1 MTADRAALALE
12 QVEGLEIFGG
22 IALNRAV
29 GGINPEAVRQSVA
42 FDGGRGKVVW
52 LPTFDAE
59 FYVKRAGTGAT
70 YVSVM
75 KNGNPVAE
83 LVEVFQIVA
92 ENNLILAM
100 GHSAPEEVLV
110 LIPFAKKQGVRQI
123 LVTHVFGQDATNLQ
137 MQQMADAGAMMEL
150 DWLAAYTNPELLKDY
165 VEVIQSIGAE
175 HFIISSD
182 FGQAGN
188 PDHATGMRQ
197 FIKALI
203 EAGINQTQIQMMARN
218 NPATLLGLGLVGVF
232 LMENDFPLGPLIL
245 AFILGPI
252 IESNFMRS
260 ILKSDGDLMAF
271 VDRPIAMVLAGLA
284 ILTWT
289 LIIANG
295 VWKGRKAGKGGGVTT
310 EAS

>member
-1 MTADRAALALE
+1 MNTVFPTFIYFITLFIWLASGQAQDVNLAGVIDMHVHAGPDSRPRAMNDLEAARRARDAGLRAIVLKNHFTMTADRAALAIE

-203 EAGINQTQIQMMARN
+203 EAGINQAQIQMMARN
-218 NPATLLGLGLVGVF
+218 NPATLLGL
-232 LMENDFPLGPLIL
+232 DQPT
-245 AFILGPI
+245 
-252 IESNFMRS
+252 
-260 ILKSDGDLMAF
+260 
-271 VDRPIAMVLAGLA
+271 VLR
-284 ILTWT
+284 TD
-289 LIIANG
+289 
-295 VWKGRKAGKGGGVTT
+295 
-310 EAS
+310 

>member
-1 MTADRAALALE
+1 MNKVFPTFIYFIILFIWLAPGQAQDVNLTGVIDMHVHAGPDSLPRAMNDLEAARRARDAGLRAIVFKNHFTMTADRAALAIE

-70 YVSVM
+70 YVSIM

-110 LIPFAKKQGVRQI
+110 LIPFAKNQGIRQI

-203 EAGINQTQIQMMARN
+203 EAGINQAQIQMMARN
-218 NPATLLGLGLVGVF
+218 NPATLLGL
-232 LMENDFPLGPLIL
+232 DQP
-245 AFILGPI
+245 A
-252 IESNFMRS
+252 
-260 ILKSDGDLMAF
+260 
-271 VDRPIAMVLAGLA
+271 VLR
-284 ILTWT
+284 T
-289 LIIANG
+289 N
-295 VWKGRKAGKGGGVTT
+295 
-310 EAS
+310 

>member
-1 MTADRAALALE
+1 MNTVFPTFIYFITLFIWLAPGQAQDVNLTGVIDMHVHAGPDSLPRAMNDLEAARRARDAGLRAIVLKNHFTMTADRAALALE

-75 KNGNPVAE
+75 KNGNPVAK

-203 EAGINQTQIQMMARN
+203 EAGINQAQIQMMARN
-218 NPATLLGLGLVGVF
+218 NPATLLGL
-232 LMENDFPLGPLIL
+232 DQP
-245 AFILGPI
+245 A
-252 IESNFMRS
+252 
-260 ILKSDGDLMAF
+260 
-271 VDRPIAMVLAGLA
+271 VLR
-284 ILTWT
+284 T
-289 LIIANG
+289 N
-295 VWKGRKAGKGGGVTT
+295 
-310 EAS
+310 

>member
-1 MTADRAALALE
+1 MNKVFPTFIYFIILFIWLAPSQAQDVNLTGVIDMHVHAGPDSLPRAMNDLEAARRARDAGLRAIVLKNHFTMTTDRAALAIE

-218 NPATLLGLGLVGVF
+218 NPATLLGL
-232 LMENDFPLGPLIL
+232 DQPT
-245 AFILGPI
+245 
-252 IESNFMRS
+252 
-260 ILKSDGDLMAF
+260 
-271 VDRPIAMVLAGLA
+271 VLR
-284 ILTWT
+284 TD
-289 LIIANG
+289 
-295 VWKGRKAGKGGGVTT
+295 
-310 EAS
+310 

>member
-1 MTADRAALALE
+1 MNKSFPTFIYFITLFIWLAPGQAQDVNLTGVIDMHVHAGPDSRPRAMNDLEAARRARDAGLRAIVLKNHFTMTTDRAALAIE

-42 FDGGRGKVVW
+42 FDRGRGKVVW

-218 NPATLLGLGLVGVF
+218 NPATLLGL
-232 LMENDFPLGPLIL
+232 DQPT
-245 AFILGPI
+245 
-252 IESNFMRS
+252 
-260 ILKSDGDLMAF
+260 
-271 VDRPIAMVLAGLA
+271 VLR
-284 ILTWT
+284 TD
-289 LIIANG
+289 
-295 VWKGRKAGKGGGVTT
+295 
-310 EAS
+310 

>member
-1 MTADRAALALE
+1 MNKVFPTFIYFITLFIWLARGQAQDVNLTGVIDMHVHAGPDSLPRAMNDLEAARRARDAGLRAIVLKNHFTMTTDRAALAIE

-75 KNGNPVAE
+75 KNGNPVAK

-218 NPATLLGLGLVGVF
+218 NPATLLGL
-232 LMENDFPLGPLIL
+232 DQPT
-245 AFILGPI
+245 
-252 IESNFMRS
+252 
-260 ILKSDGDLMAF
+260 
-271 VDRPIAMVLAGLA
+271 VLR
-284 ILTWT
+284 TD
-289 LIIANG
+289 
-295 VWKGRKAGKGGGVTT
+295 
-310 EAS
+310 

>member
-1 MTADRAALALE
+1 MNTVFPTFIYFITLFIWLAPGQAQDVDLTGVIDMHVHAGPDSRPRAMNDLEAARRARDAGLRAIVLKNHFTMTADRAALAIE

-29 GGINPEAVRQSVA
+29 GGINPEAVRQLVA
-42 FDGGRGKVVW
+42 FDGGRGKMVW

-110 LIPFAKKQGVRQI
+110 LIPMAQKQGVRQI
-123 LVTHVFGQDATNLQ
+123 LVTHVFGQDATDLQ

-150 DWLAAYTNPELLKDY
+150 DWLAVYTNPELLKDY

-203 EAGINQTQIQMMARN
+203 EAGINQAQIQMMARN
-218 NPATLLGLGLVGVF
+218 NPATLLGL
-232 LMENDFPLGPLIL
+232 DQPT
-245 AFILGPI
+245 
-252 IESNFMRS
+252 
-260 ILKSDGDLMAF
+260 
-271 VDRPIAMVLAGLA
+271 VLR
-284 ILTWT
+284 TD
-289 LIIANG
+289 
-295 VWKGRKAGKGGGVTT
+295 
-310 EAS
+310 

>member
-1 MTADRAALALE
+1 MNTAFPTFIYFITLFIWLASGQAQDVNLAGVIDMHVHAGPDSRPRAMNDLEAARRARDAGLRAIVLKNHFTMTADRAALAIE

-110 LIPFAKKQGVRQI
+110 LIPMAQKQGVRQI
-123 LVTHVFGQDATNLQ
+123 LVTHVFGQDATGLQ

-150 DWLAAYTNPELLKDY
+150 DWLAVYTNP
-165 VEVIQSIGAE
+165 
-175 HFIISSD
+175 
-182 FGQAGN
+182 
-188 PDHATGMRQ
+188 
-197 FIKALI
+197 
-203 EAGINQTQIQMMARN
+203 
-218 NPATLLGLGLVGVF
+218 
-232 LMENDFPLGPLIL
+232 
-245 AFILGPI
+245 
-252 IESNFMRS
+252 
-260 ILKSDGDLMAF
+260 
-271 VDRPIAMVLAGLA
+271 
-284 ILTWT
+284 
-289 LIIANG
+289 
-295 VWKGRKAGKGGGVTT
+295 
-310 EAS
+310 

>member
-1 MTADRAALALE
+1 MNKVFPTFIYFITLFIWLAPGQAQDVNLTGVIDMHVHAGPDSLPRAMNDLEAARRARDAGLRAIVLKNHFTMTADRAALALE

-218 NPATLLGLGLVGVF
+218 NPATLLGL
-232 LMENDFPLGPLIL
+232 DQPT
-245 AFILGPI
+245 
-252 IESNFMRS
+252 
-260 ILKSDGDLMAF
+260 
-271 VDRPIAMVLAGLA
+271 VLR
-284 ILTWT
+284 T
-289 LIIANG
+289 N
-295 VWKGRKAGKGGGVTT
+295 
-310 EAS
+310 

>member
-1 MTADRAALALE
+1 MNTVFPTFIYFITLFIWLAPGQAQDVNLTGVIDMHVHAGPDSRPRAMNDLEAARTARDAGLRAIVFKNHFTMTADRAALAIE

-83 LVEVFQIVA
+83 LLEVFQIVA

-203 EAGINQTQIQMMARN
+203 EAGINQAQIQMMARN
-218 NPATLLGLGLVGVF
+218 NPATLLGL
-232 LMENDFPLGPLIL
+232 DQPT
-245 AFILGPI
+245 
-252 IESNFMRS
+252 
-260 ILKSDGDLMAF
+260 
-271 VDRPIAMVLAGLA
+271 VLR
-284 ILTWT
+284 TD
-289 LIIANG
+289 
-295 VWKGRKAGKGGGVTT
+295 
-310 EAS
+310 

>member
-1 MTADRAALALE
+1 MNKSFPTFIYFIILFIWLAPGQAQDVNLTGVIDMHVHAGPDSLPRAMNDLEAARRARDAGLRAIVLKNHFTMTADRAALAVE

-70 YVSVM
+70 YVSVI

-83 LVEVFQIVA
+83 LVEVIQIIA

-100 GHSAPEEVLV
+100 GHSAPEESLE
-110 LIPFAKKQGVRQI
+110 LIPIAQKQGVRQI
-123 LVTHVFGQDATNLQ
+123 LVTHVFGQDATDLQ
-137 MQQMADAGAMMEL
+137 MQQMADTGAMMEL

-218 NPATLLGLGLVGVF
+218 NPATLLGL
-232 LMENDFPLGPLIL
+232 DQPT
-245 AFILGPI
+245 
-252 IESNFMRS
+252 
-260 ILKSDGDLMAF
+260 
-271 VDRPIAMVLAGLA
+271 VLR
-284 ILTWT
+284 TD
-289 LIIANG
+289 
-295 VWKGRKAGKGGGVTT
+295 
-310 EAS
+310 

>member
-1 MTADRAALALE
+1 MNKSFPTFIYFITLFIWLAPGQAQDVNLTGVIDMHVHAGPDSLPRAMNDLEAARRARDAGLRAIVLKNHFTMTADRAALALE

-218 NPATLLGLGLVGVF
+218 NPATLLGL
-232 LMENDFPLGPLIL
+232 DQPT
-245 AFILGPI
+245 
-252 IESNFMRS
+252 
-260 ILKSDGDLMAF
+260 
-271 VDRPIAMVLAGLA
+271 VLR
-284 ILTWT
+284 TD
-289 LIIANG
+289 
-295 VWKGRKAGKGGGVTT
+295 
-310 EAS
+310 

>member
-1 MTADRAALALE
+1 VNKVFPTFIYFIILFIWLAPSQAQDVNLTGVIDMHVHAGPDSLPRAMNDLEAARRARDAGLRAIVLKNHFTMTADRAALALE

-203 EAGINQTQIQMMARN
+203 EAGINQAQIQVMARN
-218 NPATLLGLGLVGVF
+218 NPATLLGL
-232 LMENDFPLGPLIL
+232 DQPT
-245 AFILGPI
+245 
-252 IESNFMRS
+252 
-260 ILKSDGDLMAF
+260 
-271 VDRPIAMVLAGLA
+271 VLR
-284 ILTWT
+284 TD
-289 LIIANG
+289 
-295 VWKGRKAGKGGGVTT
+295 
-310 EAS
+310 

>member
-1 MTADRAALALE
+1 VNKVFPTFIYFITLFIWLAPGQAQDVNLTGVIDMHVHAGPDSLPRAMNDLEAARRARDAGLRAIVFKNHFTMTADRAALAIE

-218 NPATLLGLGLVGVF
+218 NPATLLGL
-232 LMENDFPLGPLIL
+232 DQPT
-245 AFILGPI
+245 
-252 IESNFMRS
+252 
-260 ILKSDGDLMAF
+260 
-271 VDRPIAMVLAGLA
+271 VLR
-284 ILTWT
+284 TD
-289 LIIANG
+289 
-295 VWKGRKAGKGGGVTT
+295 
-310 EAS
+310 

>member
-1 MTADRAALALE
+1 MNKVFPTFIYFITLFIWLAPGQAQDVNLTGVIDMHVHAGPDSLPRAMNDLEAARRARDAGLRAIVLKNHFTMTADRAALALE

-218 NPATLLGLGLVGVF
+218 NPATLLGL
-232 LMENDFPLGPLIL
+232 DQPT
-245 AFILGPI
+245 
-252 IESNFMRS
+252 
-260 ILKSDGDLMAF
+260 
-271 VDRPIAMVLAGLA
+271 VLR
-284 ILTWT
+284 TD
-289 LIIANG
+289 
-295 VWKGRKAGKGGGVTT
+295 
-310 EAS
+310 

>member
-1 MTADRAALALE
+1 MNKVFPTFIYFIILFIWLVPGQAQDVNLTGVIDMHVHAGPDSLPRAMNDLEAARRARDAGLRAIVLKNHFTMTADRAALALE

-123 LVTHVFGQDATNLQ
+123 LVTHVFGQDATGLQ

-150 DWLAAYTNPELLKDY
+150 DWLAVYTNPELLKDY

-203 EAGINQTQIQMMARN
+203 EAGINQAQIQMMARN
-218 NPATLLGLGLVGVF
+218 NPATLLGL
-232 LMENDFPLGPLIL
+232 DQPT
-245 AFILGPI
+245 
-252 IESNFMRS
+252 
-260 ILKSDGDLMAF
+260 
-271 VDRPIAMVLAGLA
+271 VLR
-284 ILTWT
+284 TD
-289 LIIANG
+289 
-295 VWKGRKAGKGGGVTT
+295 
-310 EAS
+310 

>member
-1 MTADRAALALE
+1 MNKAFPTFIYFITLFIWLAPGQAQDVNLTGVIDMHVHAGPDSLPRAMNDLEAARRARDAGLRAIVLKNHFTMTADRAALAVE

-203 EAGINQTQIQMMARN
+203 EAGINQAQIQMMARN
-218 NPATLLGLGLVGVF
+218 NPATLLGL
-232 LMENDFPLGPLIL
+232 DQPT
-245 AFILGPI
+245 
-252 IESNFMRS
+252 
-260 ILKSDGDLMAF
+260 
-271 VDRPIAMVLAGLA
+271 VLR
-284 ILTWT
+284 TD
-289 LIIANG
+289 
-295 VWKGRKAGKGGGVTT
+295 
-310 EAS
+310 

>member
-1 MTADRAALALE
+1 MNKSFPTFIYFITLFIWLAPGQAQDVDLTGVIDMHVHAGPDSLPRAMNDLEAARRARDAGLRAIVLKNHFTMTADRAALALE

-218 NPATLLGLGLVGVF
+218 NPATLLGL
-232 LMENDFPLGPLIL
+232 DQPT
-245 AFILGPI
+245 
-252 IESNFMRS
+252 
-260 ILKSDGDLMAF
+260 
-271 VDRPIAMVLAGLA
+271 VLR
-284 ILTWT
+284 TD
-289 LIIANG
+289 
-295 VWKGRKAGKGGGVTT
+295 
-310 EAS
+310 

>member
-1 MTADRAALALE
+1 MNKVFPTFIYFIILFIWLAPSQAQDVNLTGVIDMHVHAGPDSLPRAMNDLEAARRARDAGLRAIVLKNHFTMTADRAALALE

-29 GGINPEAVRQSVA
+29 GGINPEAVRQLVA

-218 NPATLLGLGLVGVF
+218 NPATLLGL
-232 LMENDFPLGPLIL
+232 DQPT
-245 AFILGPI
+245 
-252 IESNFMRS
+252 
-260 ILKSDGDLMAF
+260 
-271 VDRPIAMVLAGLA
+271 VLR
-284 ILTWT
+284 TD
-289 LIIANG
+289 
-295 VWKGRKAGKGGGVTT
+295 
-310 EAS
+310 

>member
-1 MTADRAALALE
+1 MNKVFPTFIYFITLFIWLAPGQAQDVNLTGVIDMHVHAGPDSLPRAMNDLEAARRARDAGLRAIVFKNHFTMTADRAALAIE

-197 FIKALI
+197 FIKALT

-218 NPATLLGLGLVGVF
+218 NPATLLGL
-232 LMENDFPLGPLIL
+232 DQPT
-245 AFILGPI
+245 
-252 IESNFMRS
+252 
-260 ILKSDGDLMAF
+260 
-271 VDRPIAMVLAGLA
+271 VLR
-284 ILTWT
+284 TD
-289 LIIANG
+289 
-295 VWKGRKAGKGGGVTT
+295 
-310 EAS
+310 

>member
-1 MTADRAALALE
+1 MNTVFPTFIYFITLFIWLASGQAQDVNLAGVIDMHVHAGPDSRPRAMNALEAARRARDAGLRAIVLKNHFTMTADRAALAIE

-123 LVTHVFGQDATNLQ
+123 LVTHVFGQDATDLQ
-137 MQQMADAGAMMEL
+137 MQQMANAGAMMEL
-150 DWLAAYTNPELLKDY
+150 DWLAVYTNPELLKDY

-203 EAGINQTQIQMMARN
+203 EAGINQAQIQMMARN
-218 NPATLLGLGLVGVF
+218 NPATLLGL
-232 LMENDFPLGPLIL
+232 DQPT
-245 AFILGPI
+245 
-252 IESNFMRS
+252 
-260 ILKSDGDLMAF
+260 
-271 VDRPIAMVLAGLA
+271 VLR
-284 ILTWT
+284 TD
-289 LIIANG
+289 
-295 VWKGRKAGKGGGVTT
+295 
-310 EAS
+310 

>member
-1 MTADRAALALE
+1 MNTVFPTFIYFITLFIWLASGQAQDVNLAGVIDMHVHAGPDSRPRAMNDLEAARRARDAGLRAIVLKNHFTMTADRAALAIE

-123 LVTHVFGQDATNLQ
+123 LVTHVFGQDATDLQ

-150 DWLAAYTNPELLKDY
+150 DWLAVYTNPELLKDY

-203 EAGINQTQIQMMARN
+203 EAGINQAQIQMMARN
-218 NPATLLGLGLVGVF
+218 NPATLLGL
-232 LMENDFPLGPLIL
+232 DQPT
-245 AFILGPI
+245 
-252 IESNFMRS
+252 
-260 ILKSDGDLMAF
+260 
-271 VDRPIAMVLAGLA
+271 VLR
-284 ILTWT
+284 TD
-289 LIIANG
+289 
-295 VWKGRKAGKGGGVTT
+295 
-310 EAS
+310 

>member
-1 MTADRAALALE
+1 MNTVFPTFIYFITLFIWLASGQAQDVNLAGVIDMHVHAGPDSRPRAMNDLEAARRARDAGLRAIVLKNHFTMTADRAALAIE

-110 LIPFAKKQGVRQI
+110 LIPMAQKQGVRQI

-150 DWLAAYTNPELLKDY
+150 DWLAVYTNPELLKDY

-203 EAGINQTQIQMMARN
+203 EAGINQAQIQMMARN
-218 NPATLLGLGLVGVF
+218 NPATLLGL
-232 LMENDFPLGPLIL
+232 DQPT
-245 AFILGPI
+245 
-252 IESNFMRS
+252 
-260 ILKSDGDLMAF
+260 
-271 VDRPIAMVLAGLA
+271 VLR
-284 ILTWT
+284 TD
-289 LIIANG
+289 
-295 VWKGRKAGKGGGVTT
+295 
-310 EAS
+310 

>member
-1 MTADRAALALE
+1 MNTVFPTFIYFITLFIWLAPGQAQDVNLTGVIDMHVHAGPDSLPRAMNDLEAARRARDAGLRAIVLKNHFTMTADRAALALE

-203 EAGINQTQIQMMARN
+203 EAGINQAQIQMMARN
-218 NPATLLGLGLVGVF
+218 NPATLLGL
-232 LMENDFPLGPLIL
+232 DQPT
-245 AFILGPI
+245 
-252 IESNFMRS
+252 
-260 ILKSDGDLMAF
+260 
-271 VDRPIAMVLAGLA
+271 VLR
-284 ILTWT
+284 TD
-289 LIIANG
+289 
-295 VWKGRKAGKGGGVTT
+295 
-310 EAS
+310 

>member
-1 MTADRAALALE
+1 MNKVFPTFIYFITLFIWLAPGQAQDVNLTGVIDMHVHAGPDSLPRAMNDLEAARRARDAGLRAIVLKNHFTMTTDRAALAIE

-218 NPATLLGLGLVGVF
+218 NPATLLGL
-232 LMENDFPLGPLIL
+232 DQPT
-245 AFILGPI
+245 
-252 IESNFMRS
+252 
-260 ILKSDGDLMAF
+260 
-271 VDRPIAMVLAGLA
+271 VLR
-284 ILTWT
+284 T
-289 LIIANG
+289 N
-295 VWKGRKAGKGGGVTT
+295 
-310 EAS
+310 

>member
-1 MTADRAALALE
+1 MNTVFPTFIYFITLFIWLAPGQAQDVDLTGVIDMHVHAGPDSRPRAMNDLEAARRAREAGLRAIVLKNHFTMTADRAALAIE

-29 GGINPEAVRQSVA
+29 GGINPEAVRQLVA

-100 GHSAPEEVLV
+100 GHSAPEEVLG
-110 LIPFAKKQGVRQI
+110 LIPFAQKQGVRQI
-123 LVTHVFGQDATNLQ
+123 LVTHVFGQDATDLQ

-150 DWLAAYTNPELLKDY
+150 DWLAVYTNPELLKDY
-165 VEVIQSIGAE
+165 VEVIQSIGSE

-182 FGQAGN
+182 FGHAGN

-203 EAGINQTQIQMMARN
+203 EAGINQAQIQMMARN
-218 NPATLLGLGLVGVF
+218 NPAALLGL
-232 LMENDFPLGPLIL
+232 EQP
-245 AFILGPI
+245 A
-252 IESNFMRS
+252 
-260 ILKSDGDLMAF
+260 
-271 VDRPIAMVLAGLA
+271 VLR
-284 ILTWT
+284 T
-289 LIIANG
+289 N
-295 VWKGRKAGKGGGVTT
+295 
-310 EAS
+310 

>member
-1 MTADRAALALE
+1 MNKVFPTFIYFIILFIWLAPGQAQDVNLTGVIDMHVHAGPDSLPRAMNDLEAARRARDAGLRAIVLKNHFTMTADRAALALE

-203 EAGINQTQIQMMARN
+203 EAGSNQAQIHVMARN
-218 NPATLLGLGLVGVF
+218 NPATLLGL
-232 LMENDFPLGPLIL
+232 DQPT
-245 AFILGPI
+245 
-252 IESNFMRS
+252 
-260 ILKSDGDLMAF
+260 
-271 VDRPIAMVLAGLA
+271 VLR
-284 ILTWT
+284 TD
-289 LIIANG
+289 
-295 VWKGRKAGKGGGVTT
+295 
-310 EAS
+310 

>member
-1 MTADRAALALE
+1 MNKAFPTFIYFITLFIWLAPGQAQDVNLTGVIDMHVHAGPDSLPRAMNDLEAARRARDAGLRAIVLKNHFTMTADRAALAVE

-75 KNGNPVAE
+75 KNGNPVAK

-203 EAGINQTQIQMMARN
+203 EAGINQAQIQMMARN
-218 NPATLLGLGLVGVF
+218 NPATLLGL
-232 LMENDFPLGPLIL
+232 DQPT
-245 AFILGPI
+245 
-252 IESNFMRS
+252 
-260 ILKSDGDLMAF
+260 
-271 VDRPIAMVLAGLA
+271 VLR
-284 ILTWT
+284 TD
-289 LIIANG
+289 
-295 VWKGRKAGKGGGVTT
+295 
-310 EAS
+310 

>member
-1 MTADRAALALE
+1 MNKAFPTFIYFITLFIWLAPGQAQDVNLTGVIDMHVHAGPDSLPRAMNDLEAARRARDAGLRAIVLKNHFTMTADRAALALE

-203 EAGINQTQIQMMARN
+203 EAGINQAQIQMMARN
-218 NPATLLGLGLVGVF
+218 NPATLLGL
-232 LMENDFPLGPLIL
+232 DQP
-245 AFILGPI
+245 A
-252 IESNFMRS
+252 
-260 ILKSDGDLMAF
+260 
-271 VDRPIAMVLAGLA
+271 VLR
-284 ILTWT
+284 T
-289 LIIANG
+289 N
-295 VWKGRKAGKGGGVTT
+295 
-310 EAS
+310 

>member
-1 MTADRAALALE
+1 MNKVFPTFIYFIILFIWLAPGQAQDVNLTGVIDMHVHAGPDSRPRAMNDLEAARRARDAGLRAIVLKNHFTMTADRAALALE

-123 LVTHVFGQDATNLQ
+123 LVTHVFGQEATNLQ

-203 EAGINQTQIQMMARN
+203 EAGINQAQIQMMARN
-218 NPATLLGLGLVGVF
+218 NPATLLGL
-232 LMENDFPLGPLIL
+232 DQPT
-245 AFILGPI
+245 
-252 IESNFMRS
+252 
-260 ILKSDGDLMAF
+260 
-271 VDRPIAMVLAGLA
+271 VLR
-284 ILTWT
+284 TD
-289 LIIANG
+289 
-295 VWKGRKAGKGGGVTT
+295 
-310 EAS
+310 

>member
-1 MTADRAALALE
+1 MNKVFPTFIYFITLFIWLAPGQAQDVNLTGVIDMHVHAGPDSLPRAMNDLEAARRARDAGLRAIVLKNHFTMTADRAALALE

-59 FYVKRAGTGAT
+59 FYVKRAATGAT

-75 KNGNPVAE
+75 ENGKPVAE
-83 LVEVFQIVA
+83 LIEVFQIVA

-110 LIPFAKKQGVRQI
+110 LIPMAQKQGVRQI
-123 LVTHVFGQDATNLQ
+123 LVTHVFGQDATDLQ

-150 DWLAAYTNPELLKDY
+150 DWLAVYTNPELLKDY
-165 VEVIQSIGAE
+165 VEVIQCIGAE

-203 EAGINQTQIQMMARN
+203 EAGINQAQIQMMARN
-218 NPATLLGLGLVGVF
+218 NPATLLGL
-232 LMENDFPLGPLIL
+232 DQPT
-245 AFILGPI
+245 
-252 IESNFMRS
+252 
-260 ILKSDGDLMAF
+260 
-271 VDRPIAMVLAGLA
+271 VLR
-284 ILTWT
+284 TD
-289 LIIANG
+289 
-295 VWKGRKAGKGGGVTT
+295 
-310 EAS
+310 

>member
-1 MTADRAALALE
+1 MNKVFPTFIYFIILFIWLAPSQAQDVNLTGVIDMHVHAGPDSLPRAMNDLEAARRARDAGLRAIVLKNHFTMTADRAALALE

-203 EAGINQTQIQMMARN
+203 EAGINQAQIQMMARN
-218 NPATLLGLGLVGVF
+218 NPATLLGL
-232 LMENDFPLGPLIL
+232 DQPT
-245 AFILGPI
+245 
-252 IESNFMRS
+252 
-260 ILKSDGDLMAF
+260 
-271 VDRPIAMVLAGLA
+271 VLR
-284 ILTWT
+284 TD
-289 LIIANG
+289 
-295 VWKGRKAGKGGGVTT
+295 
-310 EAS
+310 

>member
-1 MTADRAALALE
+1 MNKAFPTFIYFITLFIWLAPGQAQDVNLTGVIDMHVHAGPDSLPRAMNDLEAARRARDAGLRAIVLKNHFTMTADRAALAVE

-123 LVTHVFGQDATNLQ
+123 LVTHVFGQDATDLQ

-150 DWLAAYTNPELLKDY
+150 DWLAVYTNPELLKDY
-165 VEVIQSIGAE
+165 VEVIQTIGAE

-203 EAGINQTQIQMMARN
+203 EAGINQAQIQMMARN
-218 NPATLLGLGLVGVF
+218 NPATLLGL
-232 LMENDFPLGPLIL
+232 DQPT
-245 AFILGPI
+245 
-252 IESNFMRS
+252 
-260 ILKSDGDLMAF
+260 
-271 VDRPIAMVLAGLA
+271 VLR
-284 ILTWT
+284 TD
-289 LIIANG
+289 
-295 VWKGRKAGKGGGVTT
+295 
-310 EAS
+310 

>member
-1 MTADRAALALE
+1 MNTVFPTFIYFITLFIWLASGQAQDVNLAGVIDMHVHAGPDSRPRAMNDLEAARRARDAGLRAIVLKNHFTMTADRAALAIE

-83 LVEVFQIVA
+83 LVEVFLIVA

-123 LVTHVFGQDATNLQ
+123 LVTHVFGQDATGLQ

-150 DWLAAYTNPELLKDY
+150 DWLAVYTNPELLKDY

-203 EAGINQTQIQMMARN
+203 EAGINQAQIQMMARN
-218 NPATLLGLGLVGVF
+218 NPATLLGL
-232 LMENDFPLGPLIL
+232 DQPT
-245 AFILGPI
+245 
-252 IESNFMRS
+252 
-260 ILKSDGDLMAF
+260 
-271 VDRPIAMVLAGLA
+271 VLR
-284 ILTWT
+284 TD
-289 LIIANG
+289 
-295 VWKGRKAGKGGGVTT
+295 
-310 EAS
+310 

>member
-1 MTADRAALALE
+1 MNKSFPTFIYFITLFIWLAPGQAQDVNLTGVIDMHVHAGPDSLPRAMNDLEAARRARDAGLRAIVLKNHFTMTADRAALALE

-218 NPATLLGLGLVGVF
+218 NPATLLGL
-232 LMENDFPLGPLIL
+232 DQPT
-245 AFILGPI
+245 
-252 IESNFMRS
+252 
-260 ILKSDGDLMAF
+260 
-271 VDRPIAMVLAGLA
+271 VLR
-284 ILTWT
+284 T
-289 LIIANG
+289 N
-295 VWKGRKAGKGGGVTT
+295 
-310 EAS
+310 

>member
-1 MTADRAALALE
+1 MNTVFPTFIYFITLFIWLASGQAQDVNLAGVIDMHVHAGPDSRPRAMNDLEAARRARDAGLRAIVLKNHFTMTADRAALAIE

-110 LIPFAKKQGVRQI
+110 LIPMAQKQGVRQI
-123 LVTHVFGQDATNLQ
+123 LVTHVFGQDATGLQ

-203 EAGINQTQIQMMARN
+203 EAGINQAQIQMMARN
-218 NPATLLGLGLVGVF
+218 NPATLLGL
-232 LMENDFPLGPLIL
+232 DQPT
-245 AFILGPI
+245 
-252 IESNFMRS
+252 
-260 ILKSDGDLMAF
+260 
-271 VDRPIAMVLAGLA
+271 VLR
-284 ILTWT
+284 TD
-289 LIIANG
+289 
-295 VWKGRKAGKGGGVTT
+295 
-310 EAS
+310 

>member
-1 MTADRAALALE
+1 MNTVFPTFIYFITLFIWLASGQAQDVNLAGVIDMHVHAGPDSRPRAMNDLEAARRARDAGLRAIVLKNHFTMTADRAALAIE

-52 LPTFDAE
+52 VPTFDAE

-110 LIPFAKKQGVRQI
+110 LIPMAQKQGVRQI
-123 LVTHVFGQDATNLQ
+123 LVTHVFGQDATGLQ

-150 DWLAAYTNPELLKDY
+150 DWLAVYTNPELLKDY

-203 EAGINQTQIQMMARN
+203 EAGINHAQIQLMARN
-218 NPATLLGLGLVGVF
+218 NPATLLG
-232 LMENDFPLGPLIL
+232 
-245 AFILGPI
+245 
-252 IESNFMRS
+252 
-260 ILKSDGDLMAF
+260 
-271 VDRPIAMVLAGLA
+271 VDQPTVLR
-284 ILTWT
+284 TD
-289 LIIANG
+289 
-295 VWKGRKAGKGGGVTT
+295 
-310 EAS
+310 

>member
-1 MTADRAALALE
+1 MNKVFPTFIYFITLFIWLAPGQAQDVNLTGVIDMHVHAGPDSLPRAMNDLEAARRARDAGLRAIVLKNHFTMTADRAALALE

-203 EAGINQTQIQMMARN
+203 EAGINQAQIQMMARN
-218 NPATLLGLGLVGVF
+218 NPATLLGL
-232 LMENDFPLGPLIL
+232 DQPT
-245 AFILGPI
+245 
-252 IESNFMRS
+252 
-260 ILKSDGDLMAF
+260 
-271 VDRPIAMVLAGLA
+271 VLR
-284 ILTWT
+284 TD
-289 LIIANG
+289 
-295 VWKGRKAGKGGGVTT
+295 
-310 EAS
+310 

>member
-1 MTADRAALALE
+1 MNTVFPTFIYFITLFIWLASGQAQDVNLAGVIDMHVHAGPDSRPRAMNDLEAARRARDAGLRAIVLKNHFTMTADRAALAIE

-110 LIPFAKKQGVRQI
+110 LIPMAQKQGVRQI
-123 LVTHVFGQDATNLQ
+123 LVTHVFGQDATDIQ

-150 DWLAAYTNPELLKDY
+150 DWLAVYTNPELLKDY

-203 EAGINQTQIQMMARN
+203 EAGINQAQIQMMARN
-218 NPATLLGLGLVGVF
+218 NPATLLGL
-232 LMENDFPLGPLIL
+232 DQPT
-245 AFILGPI
+245 
-252 IESNFMRS
+252 
-260 ILKSDGDLMAF
+260 
-271 VDRPIAMVLAGLA
+271 VLR
-284 ILTWT
+284 TD
-289 LIIANG
+289 
-295 VWKGRKAGKGGGVTT
+295 
-310 EAS
+310 